1 MTGQLVQPRGSRSV
15 CMLVSNDMV
24 SDPRVARHAEAL
36 GSHGFKVT
44 VICPISNRT
53 EPYEIKQGYEIIR
66 PRSIILEKLST
77 ELAEKWRAIY
87 ENNGHSTLKDRALTK
102 ILALATLLLTQ
113 LTLFGAAVS
122 QRARIYCANDLD
134 TLPVTLLAAGLSR
147 KVVYDSHEL
156 WPDMMLV
163 PESVKAIVRAI
174 EGLLIKQTD
183 IVMTVNEFLAEV
195 LASRYSLKT
204 PPQVVYNCPNASLP
218 IRHREKRTAP
228 KIALYQGQF
237 TRDRGL
243 DKLLKA
249 TDYLLPDV
257 RLVLRG
263 FGIIERELKALSV
276 GRTNVQFEKPV
287 NASKLVSA
295 ASEADIGIIPY
306 LPTNL
311 NNYLASPNKLFEYI
325 QAGLPIAASNTPFMR
340 KVILENDIGM
350 LFDSQ
355 DPRSIANTLNSV
367 TREDLLRRQRANL
380 VSAAKKYN
388 WETESK
394 KLLHAY
400 EGLLSP
406 S

>member
-1 MTGQLVQPRGSRSV
+1 
-15 CMLVSNDMV
+15 
-24 SDPRVARHAEAL
+24 
-36 GSHGFKVT
+36 
-44 VICPISNRT
+44 
-53 EPYEIKQGYEIIR
+53 
-66 PRSIILEKLST
+66 
-77 ELAEKWRAIY
+77 
-87 ENNGHSTLKDRALTK
+87 
-102 ILALATLLLTQ
+102 
-113 LTLFGAAVS
+113 
-122 QRARIYCANDLD
+122 
-134 TLPVTLLAAGLSR
+134 
-147 KVVYDSHEL
+147 
-156 WPDMMLV
+156 MMLV
-163 PESVKAIVRAI
+163 PESVKAIVRAT
-174 EGLLIKQTD
+174 EGLLIKHTD
-183 IVMTVNEFLAEV
+183 LVMTVNEFIAEV
-195 LASRYSLKT
+195 LASRYSLKRH
-204 PPQVVYNCPNASLP
+204 PQVVYNCPRASLP
-218 IRHREKRTAP
+218 IRHREERTTS

-243 DKLLKA
+243 DNLVKA

-257 RLVLRG
+257 RLLLRG
-263 FGIIERELKALSV
+263 SGIIERELKALSV

-295 ASEADIGIIPY
+295 ASEADVGIIPY

-355 DPRSIANTLNSV
+355 DPRSIANAINSV
-367 TREDLLRRQRANL
+367 TRKDLLRRQRANL

-394 KLLHAY
+394 KLLNTY
-400 EGLLSP
+400 ESLLSP